1 MSLRHC
7 FSRSAARV
15 SVAAAVLAS
24 GAFAQRECFVATLD
38 GFQEVPA
45 VATTARGRGVVI
57 MDRAAN
63 TLAVTLCYTG
73 LSGAETAAHI
83 HGFSAVGA
91 NSGVK
96 FNLPAGPFK
105 TALLSYPEA
114 DEANYLAN
122 LAYFNI
128 HSAAFPGGEI
138 RGQLTR
144 SNSPYTYIALANGA
158 QETPPVPSAAL
169 GLGWFR
175 INTFL
180 NSIDYSF
187 TRTGF
192 ATAESAA
199 HIHGFAAPGVGAGIK
214 FNLPSGAHKAGSLTY
229 PQADEAGY
237 VSGLAYINVHS
248 TGFPGGE
255 IRGQIIPGCTN
266 PSSYCTGKVNSQGC
280 TPAISSTGVAALT
293 SADDLHITCSNV
305 INNKSGV
312 LFWGT
317 LPLATPAPFLGGL
330 NCVKAPVKRTP
341 VQVSGG
347 TPPPDNCS
355 GTFDFHFT
363 HAYMAANPL
372 VVGSEVH
379 GQYWYR
385 DPAIGDGT
393 NAGLSNAISFL
404 IAP

>member
-7 FSRSAARV
+7 LSRSALRV
-15 SVAAAVLAS
+15 SIAAAVLAPAS
-24 GAFAQRECFVATLD
+24 FAQRECFVATLD
-38 GFQEVPA
+38 GAQEVPA
-45 VATTARGRGVVI
+45 IVTAARGTGVVI
-57 MDRAAN
+57 MDRATN

-73 LSGAETAAHI
+73 LTGAETMAHI
-83 HGFSAVGA
+83 HGFSPAGA
-91 NSGVK
+91 NSGIK
-96 FNLPAGPFK
+96 FNLPPGPFK

-128 HSAAFPGGEI
+128 HSAGFPGGEI
-138 RGQLTR
+138 RGQLVR
-144 SNSPYTYIALANGA
+144 SDSPYTYIALANGA
-158 QETPPVPSAAL
+158 QEVPATPSPAL
-169 GLGWFR
+169 GVGWFR
-175 INTFL
+175 INTFA
-180 NSIDYSF
+180 NTINYSF
-187 TRTGF
+187 TRTNF
-192 ATAESAA
+192 ATAETVA
-199 HIHGFAAPGVGAGIK
+199 HIHGFAAPGANAGVK
-214 FNLPSGAHKAGSLTY
+214 FGLPAGPHKAGSFAY
-229 PQADEAGY
+229 PAADEASYIG
-237 VSGLAYINVHS
+237 GLAYINVHS
-248 TGFPGGE
+248 SAFPGGE

-355 GTFDFHFT
+355 GTYDFHFT
-363 HAYMAANPL
+363 HAYMAANLL